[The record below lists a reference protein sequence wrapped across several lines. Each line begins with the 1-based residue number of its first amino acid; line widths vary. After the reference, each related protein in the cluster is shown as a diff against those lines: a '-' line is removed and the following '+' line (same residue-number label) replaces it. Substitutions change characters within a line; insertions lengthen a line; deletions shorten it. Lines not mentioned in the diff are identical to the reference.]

1 MSNNTWLERQA
12 EREKNARLYGGKPP
26 KRGWLHGLF
35 SAVAWSFAIVVGLT
49 MLLAIAGFV
58 LAKFGTDEYILDC
71 QGSISEHDGSPAGT
85 AGLHVAMREYGWVIR
100 WWSEE
105 SGTAQM
111 EIPGDFYEIAT
122 LKPIGNLISITSFNE
137 LPGHYSP
144 LSRSITMRLTK
155 DREFVGQCIR
165 RAEP

>member
-1 MSNNTWLERQA
+1 MSNDAWLEEQA
-12 EREKNARLYGGKPP
+12 EQEKITRLYGGKPP

-35 SAVAWSFAIVVGLT
+35 SAVAWSVAIVVGLT
-49 MLLAIAGFV
+49 VLLAIAGFV
-58 LAKFGTDEYILDC
+58 LAKFGMDEYILDC
-71 QGSISEHDGSPAGT
+71 QGSISARDGSPAQSR
-85 AGLHVAMREYGWVIR
+85 GLHVAMREYGWVIR
-100 WWSEE
+100 LWSEG

-122 LKPIGNLISITSFNE
+122 LKPIGNLISITTFNK

-144 LSRSITMRLTK
+144 LSRSITMRLTE